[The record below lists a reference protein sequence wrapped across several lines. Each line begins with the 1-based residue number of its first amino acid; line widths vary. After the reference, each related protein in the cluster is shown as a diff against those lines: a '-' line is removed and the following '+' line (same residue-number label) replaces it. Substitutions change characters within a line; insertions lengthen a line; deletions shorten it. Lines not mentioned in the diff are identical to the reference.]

1 MGSVTKFG
9 EIVKIIVHFWRIY
22 LVFGKTLIALWR
34 NFFAKEANFHGQKWK
49 IQFIWSHCHW
59 VVIVQAIS
67 TLSVEVVVRE
77 RADGSPGLALP
88 VPSLLLWSLSVASRI
103 SPGSWD
109 HTMSNSVTAAGLAPL
124 NWHPVSLLEVS
135 PWQQLAVVSADSVQ
149 AISDSDTFLSFSLSY
164 R

>member
-1 MGSVTKFG
+1 MLLRFTRIVWTSLKGNFSDRECVSLLKTLTYLGLEFWPMGSVTKFG

-77 RADGSPGLALP
+77 RADGSPGSVQWLP
-88 VPSLLLWSLSVASRI
+88 A
-103 SPGSWD
+103 SWD
-109 HTMSNSVTAAGLAPL
+109 VF
-124 NWHPVSLLEVS
+124 VEI
-135 PWQQLAVVSADSVQ
+135 VVVLPETGSGKWNGRCANYLVP
-149 AISDSDTFLSFSLSY
+149 
-164 R
+164 